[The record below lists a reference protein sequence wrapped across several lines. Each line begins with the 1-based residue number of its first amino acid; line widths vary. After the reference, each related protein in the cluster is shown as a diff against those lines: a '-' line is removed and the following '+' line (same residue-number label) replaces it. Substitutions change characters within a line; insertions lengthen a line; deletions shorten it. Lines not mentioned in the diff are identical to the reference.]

1 MKTLTLKAFGRDVE
15 VFFTLNHYSM
25 NNNLC
30 INMVAVN
37 EGPWSTLTTNFDVNL
52 EPDEA
57 FIDTNNN
64 WRIDTETVTSSFIGY
79 APYDNPKMSI
89 IVTSPD
95 SSRPNSSSNYASQV
109 TYRITKEI
117 TTKYTEMYGID

>member
-1 MKTLTLKAFGRDVE
+1 MKTLTLKALGRDVE

-37 EGPWSTLTTNFDVNL
+37 EGPWSTLTKNFDVNL

-64 WRIDTETVTSSFIGY
+64 
-79 APYDNPKMSI
+79 A
-89 IVTSPD
+89 
-95 SSRPNSSSNYASQV
+95 
-109 TYRITKEI
+109 
-117 TTKYTEMYGID
+117 GIDEILVANGIAEPTGKGIRSGFCIYPLFKFNLDVVEQYTCVCNEG